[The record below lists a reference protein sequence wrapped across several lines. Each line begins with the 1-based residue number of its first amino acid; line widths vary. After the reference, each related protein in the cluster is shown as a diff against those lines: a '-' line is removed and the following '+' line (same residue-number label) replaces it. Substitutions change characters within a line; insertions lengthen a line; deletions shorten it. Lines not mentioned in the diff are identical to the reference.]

1 MPSRGSGAI
10 ALAAALSV
18 GALCAPP
25 VAATGPEIPIATLM
39 AQRSDL
45 AGFGPAR
52 MSRPFSS
59 SYAAEWAFTFAP
71 NADSAKREAT
81 ELTEMGFREGAFV
94 YFTGRRERAHEHRE
108 AVSSALVFATSA
120 GAEQDLAISV
130 ATELREHDHGHLHR
144 STIHAIPG
152 SSELGEGGR
161 HGGVDNVL
169 FTTGRCFFVIGD
181 AIPRSSS
188 AGQVR
193 RPVRSAAIAVYD
205 RAKQPCAEAS
215 VSSTQ

>member
-1 MPSRGSGAI
+1 VLRRGSGAI

-18 GALCAPP
+18 GALCTPA
-25 VAATGPEIPIATLM
+25 VAATGPEIPIATLV

-71 NADSAKREAT
+71 SADTAKREAT
-81 ELTEMGFREGAFV
+81 ELTEMGFREGVFV
-94 YFTGRRERAHEHRE
+94 YFTGRREGAREHRE
-108 AVSSALVFATSA
+108 AVSSALVFAAST
-120 GAEQDLAISV
+120 GAEEELAISV
-130 ATELREHDHGHLHR
+130 AADLREHDHGHLHR
-144 STIHAIPG
+144 STVHAIPG

-169 FTTGRCFFVIGD
+169 FSTGRCFFVIGD
-181 AIPRSSS
+181 AIPSSSS

-205 RAKQPCAEAS
+205 RAKQPCSEAS